1 MKSEQINEL
10 MAALAKA
17 QGEMRPALKDSTNPH
32 FRSRFADL
40 ASVWDACREP
50 LSKHGLAIVQSVV
63 NKDGEQYLET
73 TLGHSSG
80 QWISSEMRLPI
91 QKPGPQ
97 ELGSCLSYCRR
108 YSLAAIVGVY
118 QDDDDGEK
126 GERLPL
132 SAPGERPQTNSL
144 PAPAKVSPN
153 VATLSA
159 QMIQQLNPYFAEDLD
174 AIEMV
179 SQKFGCHWT
188 KLPVDKFTVVL
199 ERMKERKRQ
208 REEEEMELPMGEK

>member
-63 NKDGEQYLET
+63 NRGDDQYLET

-118 QDDDDGEK
+118 QDDDDGER
-126 GERLPL
+126 GEVRSSSKPVEQKPVEPK
-132 SAPGERPQTNSL
+132 S
-144 PAPAKVSPN
+144 N

-174 AIEMV
+174 AVEMV

-188 KLPVDKFTVVL
+188 KLPVDKFVTVL
-199 ERMKERKRQ
+199 ERMKERKKQ
-208 REEEEMELPMGEK
+208 REEEGDAE

>member
-63 NKDGEQYLET
+63 NREGEQYLET

-126 GERLPL
+126 GER
-132 SAPGERPQTNSL
+132 AQTNSL
-144 PAPAKVSPN
+144 PSPAKASPN
-153 VATLSA
+153 IATLSA
-159 QMIQQLNPYFAEDLD
+159 QMIQQLNPYFAEDMD

-199 ERMKERKRQ
+199 ERMKERKKQ
-208 REEEEMELPMGEK
+208 REEEEMELPIGAK